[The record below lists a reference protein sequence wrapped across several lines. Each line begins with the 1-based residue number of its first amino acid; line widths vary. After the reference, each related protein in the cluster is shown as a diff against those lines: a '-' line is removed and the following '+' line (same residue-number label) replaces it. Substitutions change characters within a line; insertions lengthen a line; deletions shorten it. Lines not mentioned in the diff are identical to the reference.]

1 MKHTFFKILSL
12 VIAVFVLAGLS
23 LGAFAEKAALKT
35 TQQFIDYL
43 ESKDYKYSLV
53 GYSDG
58 NEQVNVSFNLENL
71 DFAKCAI
78 FFDDDLDSVSFRI
91 WNIITASAG
100 KNYILST
107 VNSLNKD
114 YKFGK
119 FVFDESDSSI
129 QVESDIYIDEDHCGK
144 CVFDTMM
151 ILFTVIDDDEV
162 AKKIQSM
169 E

>member
-1 MKHTFFKILSL
+1 MKRTFFKTLSL
-12 VIAVFVLAGLS
+12 VIAVFVLASLS
-23 LGAFAEKAALKT
+23 LSAFAEKAALKT

-43 ESKDYKYSLV
+43 ESEDCKYSLV
-53 GYSDG
+53 GYSEG
-58 NEQVNVSFNLENL
+58 AERVNVSFSLKNL
-71 DFAKCAI
+71 DSAKCVI

-114 YKFGK
+114 YKFVK
-119 FVFDESDSSI
+119 FVFDESDSTI
-129 QVESDIYIDEDHCGK
+129 QVESDIYIDEDHCGE
-144 CVFDTMM
+144 CVFDNMM
-151 ILFTVIDDDEV
+151 TLFTIIDYDDV
-162 AKKIQSM
+162 AKKLQSL